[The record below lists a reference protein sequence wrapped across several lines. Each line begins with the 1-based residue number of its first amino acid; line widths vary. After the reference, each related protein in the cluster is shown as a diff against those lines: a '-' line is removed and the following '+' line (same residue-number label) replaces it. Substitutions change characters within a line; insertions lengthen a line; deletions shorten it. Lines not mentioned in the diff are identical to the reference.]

1 VLYRSNAGLGD
12 VEVAMWLGVS
22 HRVDRLDIGN
32 SNFSNDRPTND
43 ERKKFNE
50 ETRKRTEQYEESLHS
65 TFDAKS
71 GDLTKSLRDVLLSLI
86 IDPEDED
93 QSFCDNFTR
102 VIEDT
107 TLKHANEKYAEN
119 VEVTSDPY
127 EGIEMAIVRGAD
139 GETVHAKV
147 RKRMRDYDGAPI
159 GVAHSNPSL
168 DSSKDE
174 VEYVDGHVEEL
185 TANVIAENIV
195 A

>member
-1 VLYRSNAGLGD
+1 MPCGSACHIASTDLTLEIPISATIVQRT
-12 VEVAMWLGVS
+12 
-22 HRVDRLDIGN
+22 
-32 SNFSNDRPTND
+32 TN
-43 ERKKFNE
+43 EKKSNE

-71 GDLTKSLRDVLLSLI
+71 GDLTKSLRDVLLTSLI

-102 VIEDT
+102 VIDDT

-147 RKRMRDYDGAPI
+147 RKRMRDHDGAPI

-185 TANVIAENIV
+185 TANVIAEDIV